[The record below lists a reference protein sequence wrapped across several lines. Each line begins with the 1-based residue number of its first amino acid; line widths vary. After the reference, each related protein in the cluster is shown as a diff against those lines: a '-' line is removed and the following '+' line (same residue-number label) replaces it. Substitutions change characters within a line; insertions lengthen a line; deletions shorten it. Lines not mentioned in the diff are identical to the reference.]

1 MSVSRFQNIPP
12 SRTLKALG
20 LQVIQERRTR
30 REARDVVG
38 RSEYPTSRLAEL
50 AIDKVTY
57 TFQDVTVGFSE
68 VEVEAKSPR
77 GLAIVQA
84 IANTLVSKY
93 QPLLQQWSH
102 GKFVT
107 GLAIGK
113 LLKIDGL
120 QSYLV
125 KGDLGPKA
133 FEVVDRTIRARR
145 F

>member
-1 MSVSRFQNIPP
+1 MSLSRFQSILP
-12 SRTLKALG
+12 SRTLKDLG

-30 REARDVVG
+30 REARDVV
-38 RSEYPTSRLAEL
+38 RQNENPVSPLAEL
-50 AIDKVTY
+50 AIDRVTY
-57 TFQDVTVGFSE
+57 SFQDVKVGFSE
-68 VEVEAKSPR
+68 VEVEAKSP
-77 GLAIVQA
+77 GAVAIVQA

-93 QPLLQQWSH
+93 QPFLQQWIH

-113 LLKIDGL
+113 LLKIDGF

-125 KGDLGPKA
+125 KGNLGPKA
-133 FEVVDRTIRARR
+133 VEVVDRTIRARR